1 MGFPLIPLL
10 ASVAPSIVKWAIG
23 DKAGEV
29 AQGVADIAMRVT
41 GKDTPESAV
50 DALKADP
57 AKMIEFQAQM
67 NAFEI
72 AMYQEESKRIAEINQ
87 TMRIEA
93 QSGDSYVRRM
103 RPTFGYAMALTWATQ
118 MAAVS
123 WVIVTD
129 PASAGA
135 VIAAMASLSTI
146 WSVAL
151 AVLGVY
157 SYGRTQEKKQAM
169 AGEENKGF
177 EVISALVDK
186 FKNSR

>member
-10 ASVAPSIVKWAIG
+10 ASIAPSVVKWAIG
-23 DKAGEV
+23 DKAGAV
-29 AQGVADIAMRVT
+29 AQGVADLAMGVA
-41 GKDTPESAV
+41 GKDTPEAAV
-50 DALKADP
+50 EAIKANPAL
-57 AKMIEFQAQM
+57 MVEFQAQL

-72 AMYQEESKRIAEINQ
+72 AMYQEETKRLAEINQ
-87 TMRIEA
+87 TIRVEA
-93 QSGDSYVRRM
+93 QSGDPYVRRM

-118 MAAVS
+118 MAAIS
-123 WVIVTD
+123 WVIISD
-129 PASAGA
+129 PANAGA

-177 EVISALVDK
+177 EVISALVEK
-186 FKNSR
+186 FRK

>member
-1 MGFPLIPLL
+1 LTQ
-10 ASVAPSIVKWAIG
+10 VAPQLIKWAVG

-29 AQGVADIAMRVT
+29 AQSVANIAMGVS
-41 GKDTPESAV
+41 GKDTPEDAV
-50 DALKADP
+50 AALKANP
-57 AKMIEFQAQM
+57 EMMIEFQKQM

-72 AMYQEESKRIAEINQ
+72 AMYQEETKRLAEINQ
-87 TMRIEA
+87 TIRVEA

-103 RPTFGYAMALTWATQ
+103 RPTFGYAMAATWAAQ
-118 MAAVS
+118 MAAIS

-157 SYGRTQEKKQAM
+157 SYGRTQEKKTAM
-169 AGEENKGF
+169 GDAGKGF
-177 EVISALVDK
+177 EVISTLANTFNK
-186 FKNSR
+186 TR